1 MSELLGILGVLGLLG
16 AVLGTGLAWADRR
29 LRPDTDSVADA
40 IDALLPQTQCAQC
53 GYPGCRPYAE
63 AVAAGA
69 PIDLCPPGGQETIR
83 SLGTLLGRETN
94 TASVDQVESSVGLN
108 TEALL
113 ARAWLARI
121 DESLCIGC
129 YRCIQ
134 ACPVD
139 AIVGAPQLV
148 HTVLAD
154 RCTGCELCLEPCPV
168 DCIELVSKP
177 AQDDERP
184 LRIIARPRNRN
195 PQSAELPCIR
205 CGQCAAACPEVLI
218 PQELLW
224 YAKDAAWDQAQD
236 HGLNDCIEC
245 GLCNQVCPSNIDLLR
260 HFSRGRLAVK
270 AQEENRAQAQ
280 AAKVRF
286 DKHQTRMLAREA
298 EQDSRRRHRLDESGD
313 RPWLR

>member
-1 MSELLGILGVLGLLG
+1 MSELVGILGVLGLLG

-29 LRPDTDSVADA
+29 LRPDTASVADA

-83 SLGTLLGRETN
+83 SLSALLGRKPA
-94 TASVDQVESSVGLN
+94 TASVGRVESSAGLN
-108 TEALL
+108 
-113 ARAWLARI
+113 ARAPVKALLARI
-121 DESLCIGC
+121 DESRCIGC

-139 AIVGAPQLV
+139 AIVGAAQLM

-154 RCTGCELCLEPCPV
+154 HCTGCELCLDPCPV
-168 DCIELVSKP
+168 DCIELVSRP
-177 AQDDERP
+177 PQDDERP
-184 LRIIARPRNRN
+184 LRIIARPRNRD

-205 CGQCAAACPEVLI
+205 CGKCEVACPEGLI

-224 YAKDAAWDQAQD
+224 YARDAAWDPARD
-236 HGLNDCIEC
+236 HGLDECIEC

-270 AQEENRAQAQ
+270 AQEENRAEAQ
-280 AAKVRF
+280 VAKARF
-286 DKHQTRMLAREA
+286 DRHQVRTLTREA
-298 EQDSRRRHRLDESGD
+298 ELESRRRHRLDESGD

>member
-1 MSELLGILGVLGLLG
+1 MSELVGILSVLGLLG

-29 LRPDTDSVADA
+29 LRPDTASVADA

-83 SLGTLLGRETN
+83 SLGALLGRKPA
-94 TASVDQVESSVGLN
+94 TASDGRVESSVGLN
-108 TEALL
+108 
-113 ARAWLARI
+113 ARAPAKPLFARI
-121 DESLCIGC
+121 DESRCIGC

-139 AIVGAPQLV
+139 AIVGAAQLM

-154 RCTGCELCLEPCPV
+154 RCTGCELCLDPCPV

-177 AQDDERP
+177 PQDDERP
-184 LRIIARPRNRN
+184 LRIIARPRNRD

-205 CGQCAAACPEVLI
+205 CGKCEVACPEGLI

-224 YAKDAAWDQAQD
+224 YARDAAWDQARD
-236 HGLNDCIEC
+236 HGLDECIEC

-270 AQEENRAQAQ
+270 AQEENRAEAQ
-280 AAKVRF
+280 VAKARF
-286 DKHQTRMLAREA
+286 DRHQARMLVREA
-298 EQDSRRRHRLDESGD
+298 ELESRRRHRLDESGD

>member
-1 MSELLGILGVLGLLG
+1 MSELVGILGVLGLLG

-83 SLGTLLGRETN
+83 SLGALLGRKP
-94 TASVDQVESSVGLN
+94 ASAGVGQVESSAGLN
-108 TEALL
+108 TRALPAKAL
-113 ARAWLARI
+113 LARI
-121 DESLCIGC
+121 DESRCIGC

-139 AIVGAPQLV
+139 AIVGAAQLM

-154 RCTGCELCLEPCPV
+154 RCTGCELCLDPCPV

-184 LRIIARPRNRN
+184 LRIIARPRNRD

-205 CGQCAAACPEVLI
+205 CGKCEVACPEVLI

-224 YAKDAAWDQAQD
+224 YARDAAWDEARD
-236 HGLNDCIEC
+236 HGLDDCIEC

-270 AQEENRAQAQ
+270 AQEENRAEAQ
-280 AAKVRF
+280 AAKARF
-286 DKHQTRMLAREA
+286 DKHQARMLAREA
-298 EQDSRRRHRLDESGD
+298 ELESRRRHRLDESGD